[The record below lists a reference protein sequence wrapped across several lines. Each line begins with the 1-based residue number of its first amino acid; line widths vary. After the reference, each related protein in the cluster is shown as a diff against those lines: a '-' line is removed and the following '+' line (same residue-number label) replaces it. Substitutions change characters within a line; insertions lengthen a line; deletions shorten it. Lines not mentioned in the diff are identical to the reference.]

1 MATPEIA
8 SIYLDARARIDD
20 LVRPLG
26 AGELARPVPACPGW
40 TVHDAVSH
48 LDGNVDWATAGR
60 LQGLPTDEDTAEQV
74 AERTGT
80 PTAELL
86 DHWAGAA
93 PGFAEMA
100 AAADIWPAAID
111 VVTHEH
117 DIRHAL
123 GLPPERDTD
132 AVRHLAGLLVGWW
145 SPSRPV
151 TVTTPSGSATRGDG
165 DEEPI
170 GLRTDEFEI
179 LRVRMGRRSRRQLA
193 QLDWSADP
201 GPLLDELSVF
211 PPSAVDIDEGPPTP
225 LS

>member
-8 SIYLDARARIDD
+8 SIYLDARSRIDAV
-20 LVRPLG
+20 VRPLG

-40 TVHDAVSH
+40 TVHAVVSH
-48 LDGNVDWATAGR
+48 LVGTVDWAAAGR
-60 LQGLPTDEDTAEQV
+60 LHGLPTDENTAEQV
-74 AERTGT
+74 AERAGT
-80 PTAELL
+80 PTTELL
-86 DHWAGAA
+86 DHWAEHAS
-93 PGFAEMA
+93 GFAEMA

-123 GLPPERDTD
+123 GLPVERDTD
-132 AVRHLAGLLVGWW
+132 AVHHLAGVLVGSW

-151 TVTTPSGSATRGDG
+151 TVTTPSGSATRGEG

-193 QLDWSADP
+193 QLDWSEDP
-201 GPLLDELSVF
+201 GPLLDELTVF
-211 PPSAVDIDEGPPTP
+211 APSAVDIDEGPPAP